1 MNWSN
6 FGTSLHIP
14 NPLLLQP
21 TGFSVNGIREGFLR
35 FFVSLFQ
42 DYRSY
47 IKKRAFQQSDFVA
60 SFNFSKNVS
69 DYISSITKTQMFQSF
84 ITERI
89 YHPNDPEVL
98 FFDESIK
105 AKQNRSK
112 MNIARKQETAFLNDT
127 TQVVSWPE

>member
-1 MNWSN
+1 MQ
-6 FGTSLHIP
+6 IP
-14 NPLLLQP
+14 NILLRKP

-42 DYRSY
+42 DYRAY
-47 IKKRAFQQSDFVA
+47 IKKKYFHRSDFVA
-60 SFNFSKNVS
+60 SFTFSKNVS
-69 DYISSITKTQMFQSF
+69 DYISSITNTQMFQSF

-98 FFDESIK
+98 FFDDSIK

-127 TQVVSWPE
+127 TQVVSRSEE